1 MKRNYKKQL
10 ILAIL
15 IILMIVS
22 TIYVIY
28 FFRLKFQA
36 KEESNLLNSIKI
48 ERMQIPENSKEK
60 VIITERML
68 QVKELQK
75 QNSDIVG
82 WIEIEGTNINY
93 PVLQGT
99 DNEYYLDHDYKH
111 EKTAKGSIFLNKD
124 YDWNIPSTNLL
135 IYGHNMKNGE
145 MFEDLLNY
153 SSEEYYKNHPIIRFT
168 TANEDKEYEI
178 FSAFRAR
185 VYYKSETNVFRYYNF
200 INANIE
206 EEYNEFIKNAKSS
219 ALYDTGINEKKK
231 KKLITLITCSYHV
244 NDGRFVVIGKEK

>member
-48 ERMQIPENSKEK
+48 EKMQIPENSKEK

-111 EKTAKGSIFLNKD
+111 KKTAKGSIFLNKD

-168 TANEDKEYEI
+168 TANEDNEYEI

-200 INANIE
+200 INANSE

-219 ALYDTGINEKKK
+219 ALYDTGINASYGE
-231 KKLITLITCSYHV
+231 KLITLITCSYHV

>member
-99 DNEYYLDHDYKH
+99 DNEYYLDHDYKR

-200 INANIE
+200 INANSE

-219 ALYDTGINEKKK
+219 ALYDTGINASYGE
-231 KKLITLITCSYHV
+231 KLITLITCSYHV